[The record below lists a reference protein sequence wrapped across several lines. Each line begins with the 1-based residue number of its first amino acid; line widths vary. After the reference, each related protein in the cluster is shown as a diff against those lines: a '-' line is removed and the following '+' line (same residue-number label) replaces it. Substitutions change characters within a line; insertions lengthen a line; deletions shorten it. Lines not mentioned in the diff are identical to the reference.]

1 MWRLSRSQATAN
13 LKFDGKFAL
22 GDLPG
27 AVYADG
33 AYRMTGVVIV
43 NGFDVPIDQVIAV
56 RAPITVTGATCT
68 KIKGELPSGMGAY
81 QWTAKLNSDLGVKC
95 S

>member
-56 RAPITVTGATCT
+56 RAPITVTGATYT